1 MRRAN
6 ARNPK
11 CGEIG
16 RGGKNLGLNS
26 LSEAPLGQANRLHE
40 RESPDGCEWLT
51 SHKCDQ
57 VALRW
62 NTRTP
67 ETDDRGRIRKVK
79 REGNRIKKAQN
90 TRRHG
95 RTGARGVHGFD
106 LTRPSS
112 NSKVLVGSAPVSR
125 MHLPGSLRDVSLQ
138 LLGWLNA
145 RIIMTHKNNMRG
157 QLEQGRNVAC
167 ICGQTAVQCSAVYV
181 VCKGRKGGRQ
191 RAGNI
196 NVVCGNACVCV

>member
-125 MHLPGSLRDVSLQ
+125 MHLPGSFFLLLFLILVPLCELQAGTDGRTRFRKTEQRDD
-138 LLGWLNA
+138 
-145 RIIMTHKNNMRG
+145 R
-157 QLEQGRNVAC
+157 
-167 ICGQTAVQCSAVYV
+167 
-181 VCKGRKGGRQ
+181 
-191 RAGNI
+191 
-196 NVVCGNACVCV
+196 